1 MTQPWHLLSPEDIL
15 KLHNS
20 SQTGLSTSVAQ
31 QKLESEGRNELKT
44 KKKKSPIFIFLQ
56 QFLNVMILV
65 LIVGAVVSG
74 IVGELSDTIVILV
87 IVLLNAVIGFVQEY
101 RAEKAM
107 EALGKLAVPT
117 TKVIRDGKPTDIPSP
132 ELVKGD
138 LVLLEA
144 GTAVPADLRLTEVHS
159 LKIEEAGL
167 TGESQPV
174 DKTTDP
180 LDDKSLPL
188 GDRTNM
194 AFSGTNVTNGRAQ
207 GIVVATGMDTEL
219 GKIAGMLQEEGSETP
234 LQKRMGD
241 FGRRLTIIILLLC
254 GVLFL
259 AGYLRGE
266 EIGNMLLT
274 AISLAVAAIPEALPA
289 VITVS
294 LALGA
299 GRLAKRNALVR
310 KLYAVETL
318 GSVTYICTD
327 KTGTLTKN
335 KMEVVDLWVTNK
347 AHQMRMVQAMA
358 LNQDVKKQG
367 DTLTGDPTEVAIL
380 NYSQT
385 QESFDKQWRKK
396 NKRVHELPFDSDRKA
411 MTTIHEYDGKFLVVS
426 KGAAESIAQISLSDD
441 TVIKQQEE
449 RMAQEGMRVLGFA
462 TKVLDS
468 LPSDISIETIEKDLD
483 FLGLVGL
490 IDPPRE
496 EAKKAIHEC
505 KSAGIVPV
513 MITGDHPLT
522 AASIARE
529 IGILDNDQQKVITGK
544 ELAAMSEKKF
554 AKEVLDIRVYARVSP
569 EQKLNIVKAL
579 QNHDQFVS
587 MTGDGV
593 NDAPSLKRANIGIA
607 MGITGTDV
615 TKEAAHMILL
625 DDNFATI
632 IKAVREGRRIYDN
645 ITKFIKYIMTG
656 NAAEIWSIFLAPL
669 VGLPIPLLPVHILWV
684 NLVTDGLPA
693 LALAAEPAE
702 KGIMSHPPRN
712 PKESI
717 FANGLGRHIIWVGI
731 LVGLLTVGTQWYE
744 INSGADHW
752 QTIVFTVLC
761 LSQLWHVMAVR
772 SHKESLFS
780 QGLLGNKTL
789 LGAVLLTIALQ
800 MAVVYVPFLNDFFHT
815 QPLTLEELAVAFSV
829 SSITFW
835 AVELEKTFKRNKK

>member
-1 MTQPWHLLSPEDIL
+1 MVVYHFMGVNLANCSKVTFRLLLQNTLMSALCVNNKRQNVSYTDIHKLLNYDTTLAFTFTRRDFKTATQLPYGPDNLAGAE
-15 KLHNS
+15 KL
-20 SQTGLSTSVAQ
+20 Q
-31 QKLESEGRNELKT
+31 SEGRNELKT

-144 GTAVPADLRLTEVHS
+144 GAAVPADLRLMEVHS

-207 GIVVATGMDTEL
+207 GVVVATGMDTEL

-241 FGRRLTIIILLLC
+241 FGRRLTVIILILC

-274 AISLAVAAIPEALPA
+274 SISLAVAAIPEALPA

-335 KMEVVDLWVTNK
+335 KMEVVDLWVTNE
-347 AHQMRMVQAMA
+347 ADQMRMVQAMA
-358 LNQDVKKQG
+358 LNQDVKKQ
-367 DTLTGDPTEVAIL
+367 DNILTGDPTEVAIL
-380 NYSQT
+380 NYAQT
-385 QESFDKQWRKK
+385 QESFDKQWRKS

-411 MTTIHEYDGKFLVVS
+411 MTTIHEYDGKFLIIS
-426 KGAAESIAQISLSDD
+426 KGAPNP
-441 TVIKQQEE
+441 
-449 RMAQEGMRVLGFA
+449 
-462 TKVLDS
+462 
-468 LPSDISIETIEKDLD
+468 LP
-483 FLGLVGL
+483 
-490 IDPPRE
+490 
-496 EAKKAIHEC
+496 
-505 KSAGIVPV
+505 KSASE
-513 MITGDHPLT
+513 TTPLSKNRKN
-522 AASIARE
+522 AWP
-529 IGILDNDQQKVITGK
+529 KK
-544 ELAAMSEKKF
+544 ECAFWDL
-554 AKEVLDIRVYARVSP
+554 P
-569 EQKLNIVKAL
+569 
-579 QNHDQFVS
+579 
-587 MTGDGV
+587 
-593 NDAPSLKRANIGIA
+593 P
-607 MGITGTDV
+607 
-615 TKEAAHMILL
+615 
-625 DDNFATI
+625 
-632 IKAVREGRRIYDN
+632 
-645 ITKFIKYIMTG
+645 KY
-656 NAAEIWSIFLAPL
+656 
-669 VGLPIPLLPVHILWV
+669 
-684 NLVTDGLPA
+684 
-693 LALAAEPAE
+693 
-702 KGIMSHPPRN
+702 
-712 PKESI
+712 
-717 FANGLGRHIIWVGI
+717 
-731 LVGLLTVGTQWYE
+731 
-744 INSGADHW
+744 
-752 QTIVFTVLC
+752 
-761 LSQLWHVMAVR
+761 
-772 SHKESLFS
+772 
-780 QGLLGNKTL
+780 
-789 LGAVLLTIALQ
+789 
-800 MAVVYVPFLNDFFHT
+800 
-815 QPLTLEELAVAFSV
+815 
-829 SSITFW
+829 
-835 AVELEKTFKRNKK
+835 

>member
-1 MTQPWHLLSPEDIL
+1 MKHHWHLRSVDEVL
-15 KLHNS
+15 KHQNS
-20 SQTGLSTSVAQ
+20 TPTGLTASTALE
-31 QKLESEGRNELKT
+31 KLQSDGPNQLLA
-44 KKKKSPIFIFLQ
+44 KKKKSPVFLFLQ
-56 QFLNVMILV
+56 QFLNVMSLV
-65 LIVGAVVSG
+65 LIGAAVVSG
-74 IVGELSDTIVILV
+74 IVGELSDTYVILV
-87 IVLLNAVIGFVQEY
+87 IILLNAIIGFVQEY

-107 EALGKLAVPT
+107 EALSKLAVPN
-117 TKVIRDGKPTDIPSP
+117 TKVLRDSKPVDIPSS

-138 LVLLEA
+138 IVLLEA
-144 GTAVPADLRLTEVHS
+144 GATVPADLRLLEVHS

-174 DKTTDP
+174 DKTTD
-180 LDDKSLPL
+180 LLKEESMPL

-194 AFSGTNVTNGRAQ
+194 AFSGTNVTNGRAK
-207 GIVVATGMDTEL
+207 GIVVATGMETEL

-234 LQKRMGD
+234 LQKRMAE
-241 FGRRLTIIILLLC
+241 FGKRLTVIILILC
-254 GVLFL
+254 AVLFL
-259 AGYLRGE
+259 VGYLRGE

-274 AISLAVAAIPEALPA
+274 SISLAVAAIPEALPA

-299 GRLAKRNALVR
+299 SRLAKRNALVR

-335 KMEVVDLWVTNK
+335 KMEVKALWVPNPEDQT
-347 AHQMRMVQAMA
+347 RMLMAMG
-358 LNQDVKKQG
+358 LNQDVKKQEKK
-367 DTLTGDPTEVAIL
+367 LTGDPTEIAML
-380 NYSQT
+380 EYAQA
-385 QESFDKQWRKK
+385 QEPFDKQWKK
-396 NKRVHELPFDSDRKA
+396 QHKRIQELPFDSDRKA
-411 MTTIHEYDGKFLVVS
+411 MTTIHEYDGKFLVIT
-426 KGAAESIAQISLSDD
+426 KGAAESIAKISLGDD
-441 TVIKQQEE
+441 APVQKEEE
-449 RMAQEGMRVLGFA
+449 RMAAEGMRVLGFA
-462 TKVLDS
+462 TKILDS
-468 LPSDISIETIEKDLD
+468 LPDEITIENIEKDLQ
-483 FLGLVGL
+483 FLGLAGL

-496 EAKKAIHEC
+496 EAKKAIQEC
-505 KSAGIVPV
+505 KSAGIIPV

-529 IGILDNDQQKVITGK
+529 IGILDDEKHKVMTGK
-544 ELAAMSEKKF
+544 ELERMSEAKL

-579 QNHDQFVS
+579 QKRGQFVS

-593 NDAPSLKRANIGIA
+593 NDAPSLKHANIGVA

-645 ITKFIKYIMTG
+645 ITKFIKYIMAG
-656 NAAEIWSIFLAPL
+656 NTAEIWSIFLAPL
-669 VGLPIPLLPVHILWV
+669 IGLPIPLLPVHILWV

-702 KGIMSHPPRN
+702 KGIMHNPPRD

-717 FANGLGRHIIWVGI
+717 FANGLGLHIIWVGLLTG
-731 LVGLLTVGTQWYE
+731 LVTVGTQWYE
-744 INSGADHW
+744 ITTGATHW

-761 LSQLWHVMAVR
+761 LSQLWYAMAVR
-772 SHKESLFS
+772 SHKESLFQ
-780 QGLLGNKTL
+780 QGILSNKTL

-800 MAVVYVPFLNDFFHT
+800 MAVIYVPFMNTFFHT
-815 QPLTLEELAVAFSV
+815 QPLTWQELATAFGI
-829 SSITFW
+829 SSLSFW
-835 AVELEKTFKRNKK
+835 AVEVEKFFKRRKK

>member
-1 MTQPWHLLSPEDIL
+1 MTQHWHLLSPEEVL
-15 KLHNS
+15 KLQHS
-20 SQTGLSTSVAQ
+20 SPTGLTNSVAQ
-31 QKLESEGRNELKT
+31 QKLQSEGRNELKT
-44 KKKKSPIFIFLQ
+44 KKKKSPLFIFLQ

-87 IVLLNAVIGFVQEY
+87 IILLNAVIGFVQEY

-144 GTAVPADLRLTEVHS
+144 GAAVPADLRLMEVHS

-207 GIVVATGMDTEL
+207 GVVVATGMDTEL

-241 FGRRLTIIILLLC
+241 FGRRLTIIILVLC

-274 AISLAVAAIPEALPA
+274 SISLAVAAIPEALPA

-299 GRLAKRNALVR
+299 GRLAKRNTLVR

-335 KMEVVDLWVTNK
+335 KMEVVDLWVINE
-347 AHQMRMVQAMA
+347 ADQMRMVQAMA
-358 LNQDVKKQG
+358 LNQDVKKQ
-367 DTLTGDPTEVAIL
+367 DNILTGDPTEVAIL
-380 NYSQT
+380 NYAQT
-385 QESFDKQWRKK
+385 QESFDKQWRQK

-411 MTTIHEYDGKFLVVS
+411 MTTIHEYDGKFLVIS
-426 KGAAESIAQISLSDD
+426 KGAAESIAQISIGDD
-441 TVIKQQEE
+441 TIIKEQEE

-462 TKVLDS
+462 TKVLDT
-468 LPSDISIETIEKDLD
+468 LPANITIETIEKDLD

-554 AKEVLDIRVYARVSP
+554 AKEVLNIRVYARVSP

-579 QNHDQFVS
+579 QNRDQFVS

-669 VGLPIPLLPVHILWV
+669 IGLPIPLLPVHILWV

-702 KGIMSHPPRN
+702 KGIMSHPPRD

-717 FANGLGRHIIWVGI
+717 FAKGVGRHIIWVGI

-800 MAVVYVPFLNDFFHT
+800 MAVIYVPFLNDFFHT
-815 QPLTLEELAVAFSV
+815 QPLTLEELAVAFGV

-835 AVELEKTFKRNKK
+835 AVEVEKTFKRNKK